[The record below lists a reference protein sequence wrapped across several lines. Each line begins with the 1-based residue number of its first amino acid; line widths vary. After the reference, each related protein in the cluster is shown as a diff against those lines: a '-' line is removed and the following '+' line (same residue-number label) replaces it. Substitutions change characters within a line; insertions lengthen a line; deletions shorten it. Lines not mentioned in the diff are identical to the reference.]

1 MEEIANYVPQM
12 YATFWAL
19 IPPVVA
25 IVLALITK
33 EVYSS
38 LFLGIVIGGLF
49 WSNFRFEAT
58 VNHVFKDGIVRAQEA
73 LAAQIGQIAV
83 NIRQRD
89 GGDEVQINVPDIDL
103 VQPLISQR
111 RVADLLQVPEKIP
124 HIQIVFVHSAL

>member
-1 MEEIANYVPQM
+1 MKENEERREKMEEIANYVPQM

-73 LAAQIGQIAV
+73 LAAQIV
-83 NIRQRD
+83 
-89 GGDEVQINVPDIDL
+89 V
-103 VQPLISQR
+103 
-111 RVADLLQVPEKIP
+111 
-124 HIQIVFVHSAL
+124 

>member
-58 VNHVFKDGIVRAQEA
+58 VNHVFKDGIVRVLTNSYNMGILVFLVILGVMVCMMNKA
-73 LAAQIGQIAV
+73 
-83 NIRQRD
+83 
-89 GGDEVQINVPDIDL
+89 GGSGSVRTMGKRPYQDADWRTVSVSCARCFDL
-103 VQPLISQR
+103 Y
-111 RVADLLQVPEKIP
+111 
-124 HIQIVFVHSAL
+124 

>member
-58 VNHVFKDGIVRAQEA
+58 VNHVFKDGIVRT
-73 LAAQIGQIAV
+73 LP
-83 NIRQRD
+83 NHRLCSSYR
-89 GGDEVQINVPDIDL
+89 P
-103 VQPLISQR
+103 
-111 RVADLLQVPEKIP
+111 
-124 HIQIVFVHSAL
+124 

>member
-58 VNHVFKDGIVRAQEA
+58 VNHVFKDGIVRV
-73 LAAQIGQIAV
+73 LTNSGISCNTRCYGLY
-83 NIRQRD
+83 
-89 GGDEVQINVPDIDL
+89 DEQSRWFGSVRTMGKRPYQDADWRTVSVSCARCFDL
-103 VQPLISQR
+103 Y
-111 RVADLLQVPEKIP
+111 
-124 HIQIVFVHSAL
+124 

>member
-38 LFLGIVIGGLF
+38 LFLGIVIGGFHF
-49 WSNFRFEAT
+49 WST
-58 VNHVFKDGIVRAQEA
+58 S
-73 LAAQIGQIAV
+73 
-83 NIRQRD
+83 
-89 GGDEVQINVPDIDL
+89 DL
-103 VQPLISQR
+103 KQP
-111 RVADLLQVPEKIP
+111 
-124 HIQIVFVHSAL
+124 